1 MVALFEEAQRSLD
14 YMAKDYLNVIER
26 ALMMGVSDSVN
37 KLTESGEDD
46 RNNIYV
52 YGEFPETEEI
62 KFPAVVVQ
70 QTGSGFEE
78 QLFGQ
83 STTFGAAGSAGT
95 GEIYGTAFS
104 LHLIVDKE
112 TNIQVVSGASSA
124 SDVYY
129 KQRRLLNWLM
139 LNIANAVAD
148 IDWSAYNEEELE
160 ILERHLT
167 SWRNVGFIKELQWWG
182 ATADFSLLF
191 KNFRT

>member
-1 MVALFEEAQRSLD
+1 
-14 YMAKDYLNVIER
+14 MAKDYLNVIER

-37 KLTESGEDD
+37 KLTESGED
-46 RNNIYV
+46 IYV
-52 YGEFPETEEI
+52 HGEFPETEEI
-62 KFPAVVVQ
+62 KFPTVVVQ
-70 QTGSGFEE
+70 HVASGFEE

-83 STTFGAAGSAGT
+83 KATFGASGTAGT
-95 GEIYGTAFS
+95 GEIYGSSFS

-124 SDVYY
+124 GDVNY
-129 KQRRLLNWLM
+129 KQRRLLNWMM